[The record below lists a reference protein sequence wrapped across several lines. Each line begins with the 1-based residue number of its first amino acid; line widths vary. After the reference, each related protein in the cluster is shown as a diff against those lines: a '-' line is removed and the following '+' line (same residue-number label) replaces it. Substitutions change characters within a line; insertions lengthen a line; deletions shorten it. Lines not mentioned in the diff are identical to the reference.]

1 MHLFKENEQELVRAI
16 GALNYT
22 NPFTPERLEQ
32 EQKILGA
39 QSTKESP
46 VWHKIYN
53 KGSVTPNV
61 EKIFALC
68 RELVSELRGR
78 FDLPEFR
85 HAPDDMMEA
94 YDELVVYWLF
104 EKYRLKMGEIMV
116 NHPEE
121 TFFPC
126 YKDFADDF
134 NEFIVKIPRKRPSLF
149 SPEKTFAIYYQI
161 HRAFHFIFNTIVGS
175 SMEAAE
181 FRANI
186 WRSIFTYD
194 IYRYHRLL
202 YDKMSNVT
210 TLVTGESGTGKE
222 LVARAIALSQYIP
235 INGQTGV
242 FACAYPECFHALQL
256 SAMPQS
262 ILESE
267 LFGHVKGA
275 YTGAVA
281 DRKGYLETC
290 KPWGTIFLDE
300 IGEINSEVQI
310 KLLRVLQTRSFQRI
324 GEVKPLTFRG
334 KIIAATNRDLH
345 EACRKE
351 HFRYD
356 VYYRLCADTIA
367 TVPLRRLIDGRADEL
382 RLFVQVLAL
391 RIIGDEREAEIF
403 AEESMRWILDNL
415 GVEYQWPGNVREL
428 EQCLR
433 NLLVRGAYMPP
444 NQETIAAN
452 AMPGIGLTA
461 EQVMHNYMQEVFIR
475 EGRNLARTART
486 AGVDR
491 RTVKKYLKL

>member
-1 MHLFKENEQELVRAI
+1 MHLFKENELELARAI
-16 GALNYT
+16 GSLNYT
-22 NPFTPERLEQ
+22 NPFTLQRLEQ
-32 EQKILGA
+32 EQRILGTQA
-39 QSTKESP
+39 TTDSP

-68 RELVSELRGR
+68 REFVSDLRGR
-78 FDLPEFR
+78 FDVSGFR
-85 HAPDDMMEA
+85 HASDDEMEA

-104 EKYRLKMGEIMV
+104 EKYRLTMGEMMV
-116 NHPEE
+116 SHPDE

-126 YKDFADDF
+126 YRDFANDF
-134 NEFIVKIPRKRPSLF
+134 DEFISKVPRRCPSLF
-149 SPEKTFAIYYQI
+149 SPEKTFAIYFQI
-161 HRAFHFIFNTIVGS
+161 HRAFHFIFNTIAGS
-175 SMEAAE
+175 SLKAAE

-202 YDKMSNVT
+202 FDKMSNVT

-235 INGQTGV
+235 IDGQTGV
-242 FACAYPECFHALQL
+242 FSCAYPECFHALQL

-275 YTGAVA
+275 YTGAIA
-281 DRKGYLETC
+281 DHKGYLETC

-310 KLLRVLQTRSFQRI
+310 KLLRVLQTRTFQRL
-324 GEVKPLTFRG
+324 GDVKPLKFLG
-334 KIIAATNRDLH
+334 KIIAATNRNLH
-345 EACRKE
+345 EACQQE

-356 VYYRLCADTIA
+356 VYYRLCADTIS
-367 TVPLRRLIDGRADEL
+367 TVPLRQLIDGRADEL
-382 RLFVQVLAL
+382 RLFVLVLAL
-391 RIIGDEREAEIF
+391 RIIGDEKEAEIF
-403 AEESMRWILDNL
+403 AEESLKWILGNL
-415 GVEYQWPGNVREL
+415 GAEYQWPGNVREL

-433 NLLVRGAYMPP
+433 NLLVRGTYAPP
-444 NQETIAAN
+444 QQAA
-452 AMPGIGLTA
+452 APVIDAPDTSLTA
-461 EQVMHNYMQEVFIR
+461 EQVMRNYMQAVFAR
-475 EGRNLARTART
+475 EGGNLAKTARA

-491 RTVKKYLKL
+491 RTVKKYL

>member
-1 MHLFKENEQELVRAI
+1 
-16 GALNYT
+16 
-22 NPFTPERLEQ
+22 
-32 EQKILGA
+32 
-39 QSTKESP
+39 
-46 VWHKIYN
+46 
-53 KGSVTPNV
+53 
-61 EKIFALC
+61 
-68 RELVSELRGR
+68 
-78 FDLPEFR
+78 
-85 HAPDDMMEA
+85 
-94 YDELVVYWLF
+94 
-104 EKYRLKMGEIMV
+104 
-116 NHPEE
+116 
-121 TFFPC
+121 
-126 YKDFADDF
+126 
-134 NEFIVKIPRKRPSLF
+134 
-149 SPEKTFAIYYQI
+149 
-161 HRAFHFIFNTIVGS
+161 
-175 SMEAAE
+175 MEAAE

-186 WRSIFTYD
+186 WRSIFTCD

-242 FACAYPECFHALQL
+242 FSCAYPDCFHALQL

-275 YTGAVA
+275 YTGAIA

-324 GEVKPLTFRG
+324 GEVKPLTFHG

-345 EACRKE
+345 EACRQE
-351 HFRYD
+351 RFRYD
-356 VYYRLCADTIA
+356 VYYRLCADSIA
-367 TVPLRRLIDGRADEL
+367 TVPLRTLINGRADEL

-391 RIIGDEREAEIF
+391 RILGDEKEAEIF
-403 AEESMRWILDNL
+403 AEESMRWILGNL

-433 NLLVRGAYMPP
+433 NLLVRGAYEPP
-444 NQETIAAN
+444 KQEAATVGEV
-452 AMPGIGLTA
+452 ADVSLTA
-461 EQVMHNYMQEVFIR
+461 EQVLRNYMQAVFVR
-475 EGRNLARTART
+475 EGRNIARTARA

-491 RTVKKYLKL
+491 RTVKKYL